1 MGRDSIRQLLG
12 LVSGEKLTTDLI
24 FLGQTE
30 LALKVVPKAVK
41 FVHSLGER
49 SAVRLP
55 GNPSK
60 STVRSPPH
68 TYIPSRGFHFISG
81 ADYKAS

>member
-60 STVRSPPH
+60 STVRSPLH
-68 TYIPSRGFHFISG
+68 TVTRQHY
-81 ADYKAS
+81 

>member
-49 SAVRLP
+49 SAVRLEL
-55 GNPSK
+55 
-60 STVRSPPH
+60 
-68 TYIPSRGFHFISG
+68 
-81 ADYKAS
+81 